1 MSADQRPSVIEVG
14 EALIATL
21 PEHPTDSTIGELQ
34 QRVLTRISHP
44 GADIDGVILDV
55 EPVQTVD
62 SFFARMIVETAKMV
76 ELMGAHPVLVGVSP
90 AIAITVTE
98 LGLDLG
104 EVETALGTD
113 RAIEKVR
120 THES

>member
-1 MSADQRPSVIEVG
+1 MSADQRPSVMEVG
-14 EALIATL
+14 DALIASL
-21 PEHPTDSTIGELQ
+21 PEHPTDSTISELQ
-34 QRVLTRISHP
+34 ELILSRIARTD
-44 GADIDGVILDV
+44 ADADGVVLDV
-55 EPVQTVD
+55 GAVQTVD

-113 RAIEKVR
+113 QAVAKIRAFD
-120 THES
+120 S